1 MPQAC
6 LLGNNPA
13 ELGNT
18 PGVVVT
24 PRFLDTIELA
34 GFKQKRT
41 NAARSNFVNL
51 WKKQALPDCYL
62 VVALVQNPHTKS

>member
-1 MPQAC
+1 M
-6 LLGNNPA
+6 LGKNPA
-13 ELGNT
+13 ELGDT
-18 PGVVVT
+18 PSIVDIA
-24 PRFLDTIELA
+24 RFLDTLELA

-41 NAARSNFVNL
+41 NAARNNFVNL